1 MCFYLKSESRFIKL
15 IRKKIHRSGWNRTC
29 VAWQLEVQI
38 LGWGL
43 RGGSGVVKH
52 YAGADDVFGHGCTA
66 RMSSTHAHTKG
77 NIRE

>member
-1 MCFYLKSESRFIKL
+1 MGTTGWG
-15 IRKKIHRSGWNRTC
+15 SGWNRTC

-43 RGGSGVVKH
+43 RGGSGFVKH

-66 RMSSTHAHTKG
+66 RMSSTHAHTQG
-77 NIRE
+77 NIRA